1 MMMFP
6 YSYLQLPE
14 NCLLEKRIYKKLF
27 YENTRMNATDK
38 KWFTADIQNL
48 TWMYTLKP
56 ELTVIHAFEEEQF
69 SYEEVTVVELE
80 ISSNNHLNRLSDII
94 HRSIPYP
101 LLLIYRENETL
112 FFSIADKRYNLAND
126 QAATLMA
133 LWVTDGFTE
142 AKLTASQELFLQHLE
157 YKRQPKIHLKAF
169 YRNWIEIFRAY
180 EVAAITGEFL
190 METEAAKR
198 EARTEQLATY
208 RDAEQQLQELK
219 TELKKQASFSEKV
232 KLNVEIKTLENELK
246 TIAKTL

>member
-1 MMMFP
+1 MFP
-6 YSYLQLPE
+6 YNYLQLPE

-27 YENTRMNATDK
+27 YENTRMNTTDK
-38 KWFTADIQNL
+38 KWFTADIESI
-48 TWMYTLKP
+48 TWKYTLKP
-56 ELTVIHAFEEEQF
+56 ELTVIKAFEEEHF

-80 ISSNNHLNRLSDII
+80 ISSHNHLKRLSDII

-112 FFSIADKRYNLAND
+112 FFSIADKRYNLADD

-133 LWVTDGFTE
+133 LWVTDGFTH
-142 AKLTASQELFLQHLE
+142 AGLTAAQELFLQHLA
-157 YKRQPKIHLKAF
+157 YSKQPKLHLKAF
-169 YRNWIEIFRAY
+169 YQGWIEAFRAY

-190 METEAAKR
+190 IEIESAKR
-198 EARTEQLATY
+198 EARIEQLASY
-208 RDAEQQLQELK
+208 RGTEQQLQELK

-232 KLNVEIKTLENELK
+232 KLNVQIKTLENELK